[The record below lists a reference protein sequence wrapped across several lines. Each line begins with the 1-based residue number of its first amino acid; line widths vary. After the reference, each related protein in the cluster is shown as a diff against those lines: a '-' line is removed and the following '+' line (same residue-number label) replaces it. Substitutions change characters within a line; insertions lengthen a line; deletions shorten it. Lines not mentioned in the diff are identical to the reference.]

1 MVATA
6 VAAGWARSP
15 KMELPR
21 PDWAQALDNESD
33 DEDERRV
40 EPRRE

>member
-15 KMELPR
+15 KIEVPR
-21 PDWAQALDNESD
+21 PDWARTLD
-33 DEDERRV
+33 DESMDEPSR
-40 EPRRE
+40 PS